1 VEEYNV
7 GVVLEDLD
15 FKSQLV
21 QVDGLRESVLEKRYD
36 FTMEDNLGDLVGFY
50 QELI

>member
-1 VEEYNV
+1 MEEYNV
-7 GVVLEDLD
+7 GVVLEGLDL
-15 FKSQLV
+15 KSQLV
-21 QVDGLRESVLEKRYD
+21 HADGLLESVSAKRHD